1 MFKLRQTT
9 KNAIPGSKVVVCVYL
24 IQVVCVSDCSALA
37 HEVCLHE
44 FGDVSVKDGL
54 GISG

>member
-9 KNAIPGSKVVVCVYL
+9 KNAIPWPKVVVCVYL
-24 IQVVCVSDCSALA
+24 IQVVCVSDCGALA
-37 HEVCLHE
+37 HEVSLHE

-54 GISG
+54 GIRG